1 MTEFLTLQA
10 QTQNFTLGRP
20 GQFQVSADGR
30 QVLFCRTPDGTS
42 NLSALWAYDV
52 ERGTERLLHQPESGQ
67 LSQSAEDRIRRERQ
81 RDRSRGVTRYSTDAT
96 GMLVAAAVEGRL
108 TVIDVTSGKV
118 RQLDTTGS
126 VTAPRPDPAGRVIAY
141 VSEGSLHLI
150 DVDGGNDR
158 VLVAAPGP
166 DVSYGLPEHVA
177 AESFARQDGFWW
189 APDGSALLIARVD
202 NSALPLTYLADPSAE
217 REPPRRLRYPFAG
230 GPNAEVTLHVV
241 GLDGAA
247 TEVVWNRDAFEY
259 LLAASWDDH
268 GPLIAVQNRAQTE
281 VRLLTVDPVT
291 GVSTEALA
299 DKADS
304 PLPVRVG
311 VPARLAG
318 GELIWVAD
326 VEDTRRLLVAGDPVT
341 PTSLQVREIV
351 DVHGDSV
358 LFHASA
364 EPTEVHVYEWS
375 AAGGL
380 RQLSAG
386 AGVHAGVRG
395 GDTVVLASRG
405 LQIDGVRT
413 VVRAPGRP
421 DGEIACLA
429 LPTESPRVDIFSA
442 GAREI
447 RTAVLLPRD
456 PAQAAG
462 PLPVLFAPYGGP
474 GGQQV
479 LQARDVYRM
488 SQWFADQGF
497 AVVVADGRG
506 TPARGKAWEDAIWL
520 DKAGPAL
527 DDQVAI
533 ISDVKQRYPQL
544 DFGRVAIHG
553 WSFGGFLT
561 ALAVLRRPD
570 VFHVGVAG
578 APVTDFRMYDTHWA
592 ERYLGHP
599 EEYPEA
605 YERCTLMRDATNLQ
619 RPLLLVH
626 GLADDNVLPAHT
638 FQLSEALTAAGKV
651 HSVLP
656 LRGTSH
662 MISDPQI
669 AVNLR
674 LIELQFIR
682 NALGIDTPA

>member
-1 MTEFLTLQA
+1 MTEFLAQHA
-10 QTQNFTLGRP
+10 QTLNFTLGRP
-20 GQFQVSADGR
+20 GQLQVSADGR
-30 QVLFCRTPDGTS
+30 HVLFCRTSDGTS
-42 NLSALWAYDV
+42 NLAALWAYDV
-52 ERGTERLLHQPESGQ
+52 EPGTERLLHLPDAGRLNE
-67 LSQSAEDRIRRERQ
+67 SAEDRVRRERQ
-81 RDRSRGVTRYSTDAT
+81 RDRNRGVTRYRTDAA
-96 GMLVAAAVEGRL
+96 GRLVVASVEGRL
-108 TVIDVTSGKV
+108 TTVDVISGAV
-118 RQLDTTGS
+118 RQLDTDGS
-126 VTAPRPDPAGRVIAY
+126 VIAPRPDPAGQAIAY
-141 VSEGSLHLI
+141 VSDGSLHLI

-158 VLVAAPGP
+158 VLAASSGP
-166 DVSYGLPEHVA
+166 EVSYGLPEHVA
-177 AESFARQDGFWW
+177 AESFDRQDGFWW
-189 APDGSALLIARVD
+189 APDGSALLVARVD
-202 NSALPLTYLADPSAE
+202 NSALPVTYLADPSAE
-217 REPPRRLRYPFAG
+217 REPPRQLRYPFAG
-230 GPNAEVTLHVV
+230 GPNAEVTLHIL

-247 TEVVWNRDAFEY
+247 TEVAWDRDAFEY
-259 LLAASWDDH
+259 LLAVRWDSQ

-281 VRLLTVDPVT
+281 IRLLTIDPAT
-291 GVSTEALA
+291 GTTTEILA
-299 DKADS
+299 ETADS
-304 PLPVRVG
+304 PFAVRHG
-311 VPARLAG
+311 VPARLTG
-318 GELIWVAD
+318 GELVWLAN
-326 VEDTRRLLVAGDPVT
+326 VEDGRRLLVAGEPVT
-341 PTSLQVREIV
+341 PASLQVREVV
-351 DVHGDSV
+351 DVSGDSV
-358 LFHASA
+358 LFHASS

-380 RQLSAG
+380 RQLSDRP
-386 AGVHAGVRG
+386 GVHAGVRG
-395 GDTVVLASRG
+395 GDTVVLASRA
-405 LQIDGVRT
+405 LEVDGVQT

-421 DGEIACLA
+421 DGEIGCLA
-429 LPTESPRVDIFSA
+429 LPTEPPRVDIFSA
-442 GAREI
+442 GPREI

-456 PAQAAG
+456 PELAAG

-479 LQARDVYRM
+479 LRARDTYRM

-506 TPARGKAWEDAIWL
+506 TPARGRDWENAIWL

-527 DDQVAI
+527 DDQIAVI
-533 ISDVKQRYPQL
+533 DDVKQRYPQL

-570 VFHVGVAG
+570 VFHVGIAG

-599 EEYPEA
+599 DEHAEA
-605 YERCTLMRDATNLQ
+605 YDRCTLMRDASNLR

-638 FQLSEALTAAGKV
+638 FQLSDALTAAGKV

-674 LIELQFIR
+674 LIELEFIR
-682 NALGIDTPA
+682 NALGIATPA